1 MSFTYSASLSTDRD
15 KVRLLA
21 TDVDAANPIFTDAE
35 MDAFMSLEDNN
46 IKRSAALA
54 LETIA
59 RNQVLVLKVIKL
71 LEIQTDGA
79 SVARELRMQ
88 ADNLRAQALA
98 DEARTDGGAFD
109 WAEMVTDDF
118 SLRNRFVSS
127 ALRSGV

>member
-1 MSFTYSASLSTDRD
+1 MSFTYNASLSTDRD

-35 MDAFMSLEDNN
+35 VDAFMSLEGSNV
-46 IKRSAALA
+46 KRSAALA

-59 RNQVLVLKVIKL
+59 RNQVLVLKVIRL

-88 ADNLRAQALA
+88 AENLRAQADR
-98 DEARTDGGAFD
+98 DEASSDGGAFD
-109 WAEMVTDDF
+109 WAEMVVDDF

-127 ALRSGV
+127 ALRSGN

>member
-1 MSFTYSASLSTDRD
+1 MSFTYNASLSTDRD

-35 MDAFMSLEDNN
+35 MDAFMSLEDSN

-59 RNQVLVLKVIKL
+59 RNQVLVLKVIRL

-109 WAEMVTDDF
+109 WAEMVVDDF
-118 SLRNRFVSS
+118 SLRNRFVAS
-127 ALRSGV
+127 ALRGDV

>member
-1 MSFTYSASLSTDRD
+1 MSFTYNANLSTDRD

-35 MDAFMSLEDNN
+35 MDAFMSLEGSNV
-46 IKRSAALA
+46 KRSAALA

-59 RNQVLVLKVIKL
+59 RNQVLVLKVIRL

-88 ADNLRAQALA
+88 ADNLRAQADR
-98 DEARTDGGAFD
+98 DEASSDGGAFD
-109 WAEMVTDDF
+109 WAEMVVDDF

-127 ALRSGV
+127 ALRSGN

>member
-1 MSFTYSASLSTDRD
+1 MSWTYDATTDRG

-21 TDVDAANPIFTDAE
+21 TDVDSSNQIFSDAE
-35 MDAFMSLEDNN
+35 IDTFLTLEDSN

-59 RNQVLVLKVIKL
+59 RNQVLVLKVIRL

-88 ADNLRAQALA
+88 ADNLREQATA
-98 DEARTDGGAFD
+98 DEARSDGGAFD

-118 SLRNRFVSS
+118 SLRRRFVSS
-127 ALRSGV
+127 ALRGDL

>member
-1 MSFTYSASLSTDRD
+1 MSWTYNANLSTDRD

-35 MDAFMSLEDNN
+35 VDAFMSLEGSN
-46 IKRSAALA
+46 IKAAAALA

-59 RNQVLVLKVIKL
+59 RNQVLVLKVIRL

-88 ADNLRAQALA
+88 ADKLREQADR
-98 DEARTDGGAFD
+98 DEAASDGGAFD
-109 WAEMVTDDF
+109 WAEMVVDDF

-127 ALRSGV
+127 ALRGDV

>member
-1 MSFTYSASLSTDRD
+1 MSWTYNANLSTDRD

-35 MDAFMSLEDNN
+35 VDAFMSLEGSNL
-46 IKRSAALA
+46 KRSAALA

-59 RNQVLVLKVIKL
+59 RNQVLVLKVIRL

-88 ADNLRAQALA
+88 AENLRAQADR
-98 DEARTDGGAFD
+98 DEAASDGGAFD
-109 WAEMVTDDF
+109 WAEMVLDDF
-118 SLRNRFVSS
+118 SLRNRFVAT
-127 ALRSGV
+127 ALRDGA

>member
-1 MSFTYSASLSTDRD
+1 MSFTYNASLSTDRD

-21 TDVDAANPIFTDAE
+21 TDVDAASPIFTDAE
-35 MDAFMSLEDNN
+35 MDAFMSLEGSN

-59 RNQVLVLKVIKL
+59 RNQVLVLKVIRL

-88 ADNLRAQALA
+88 ADKLREQADR
-98 DEARTDGGAFD
+98 DEAASDGGAFD
-109 WAEMVTDDF
+109 WAEMVVDDF

-127 ALRSGV
+127 ALRGDV

>member
-1 MSFTYSASLSTDRD
+1 MSWTYDATTDRG

-21 TDVDAANPIFTDAE
+21 TDVDSSNQIFSDAE
-35 MDAFMSLEDNN
+35 IDTFLTLEDSN

-59 RNQVLVLKVIKL
+59 RNQVLVLKVIRL

-88 ADNLRAQALA
+88 ADNLREQATA
-98 DEARTDGGAFD
+98 DEARSDGGAFD

-118 SLRNRFVSS
+118 SLRRRFVASV
-127 ALRSGV
+127 LRGDL

>member
-1 MSFTYSASLSTDRD
+1 MSWTYDTTTDRG

-21 TDVDAANPIFTDAE
+21 TDVDSSNQIFSDAE
-35 MDAFMSLEDNN
+35 IDTFLTLEDSN

-59 RNQVLVLKVIKL
+59 RNQVLVLKVIRL

-88 ADNLRAQALA
+88 ADNLREQATA
-98 DEARTDGGAFD
+98 DEARSDGGAFD

-118 SLRNRFVSS
+118 SLRRRFVSS
-127 ALRSGV
+127 ALRGDL

>member
-1 MSFTYSASLSTDRD
+1 MSFTYNASLSTDRD

-21 TDVDAANPIFTDAE
+21 TDVDAASPIFTDAE
-35 MDAFMSLEDNN
+35 VDAFMSLEGSN

-59 RNQVLVLKVIKL
+59 RNQVLVLKVIRL

-88 ADNLRAQALA
+88 ADKLREQADR
-98 DEARTDGGAFD
+98 DEAASDGGAFD
-109 WAEMVTDDF
+109 WAEMVVDDF

-127 ALRSGV
+127 ALRGDV

>member
-1 MSFTYSASLSTDRD
+1 MSFTYNTDLSTDRD

-35 MDAFMSLEDNN
+35 MDAFMAMEGSNL
-46 IKRSAALA
+46 KRSAALA

-59 RNQVLVLKVIKL
+59 RNQVLVLKVIRL

-88 ADNLRAQALA
+88 AENLRAQADR
-98 DEARTDGGAFD
+98 DEAASDGGAFD
-109 WAEMVTDDF
+109 WAEMVVDDF
-118 SLRNRFVSS
+118 SLRNRFVAT
-127 ALRSGV
+127 ALRDGA

>member
-1 MSFTYSASLSTDRD
+1 MSFTYDSTLSTDLS

-35 MDAFMSLEDNN
+35 IGAFMSLEVSN

-59 RNQVLVLKVIKL
+59 RNQVLVLKVMKL

-88 ADNLRAQALA
+88 ADKLREQADR
-98 DEARTDGGAFD
+98 DEASSDGGAFD
-109 WAEMVTDDF
+109 WAEMVVDDF
-118 SLRNRFVSS
+118 SLRNRFISQ
-127 ALRSGV
+127 ALRDGA

>member
-1 MSFTYSASLSTDRD
+1 MSFTYDSTLSTDLS

-35 MDAFMSLEDNN
+35 ITAFMSIEASN

-59 RNQVLVLKVIKL
+59 RNQVLVLKVVRL

-88 ADNLRAQALA
+88 ADKLREQADR
-98 DEARTDGGAFD
+98 DEAASNGGAFD

-118 SLRNRFVSS
+118 SLRQRFVNE
-127 ALRSGV
+127 ALRDGA

>member
-1 MSFTYSASLSTDRD
+1 MSWTYDTTTDRG

-21 TDVDAANPIFTDAE
+21 TDVDSSNQIFSDAE
-35 MDAFMSLEDNN
+35 IDTFLTLEDSN
-46 IKRSAALA
+46 IKRASALA

-59 RNQVLVLKVIKL
+59 RNQVLVLKVIRL

-88 ADNLRAQALA
+88 ADNLRAQATA
-98 DEARTDGGAFD
+98 DEARSDGGAFD

-118 SLRNRFVSS
+118 SLRRRFVSS
-127 ALRSGV
+127 ALRGDL

>member
-1 MSFTYSASLSTDRD
+1 MSFTYNASLSTDRD

-35 MDAFMSLEDNN
+35 IDAFMSLEGSN

-59 RNQVLVLKVIKL
+59 RNQVLVLKVIRL

-88 ADNLRAQALA
+88 AESLRAQADR
-98 DEARTDGGAFD
+98 DEAASDGGAFD
-109 WAEMVTDDF
+109 WAEMVVDDF

-127 ALRSGV
+127 ALRGDV

>member
-1 MSFTYSASLSTDRD
+1 MSFTYNASLSTDRD

-21 TDVDAANPIFTDAE
+21 TDVDVANPIFTDAE
-35 MDAFMSLEDNN
+35 MDAFMSLEDSN

-59 RNQVLVLKVIKL
+59 RNQVLVLKVIRL

-88 ADNLRAQALA
+88 ADKLREQADR
-98 DEARTDGGAFD
+98 DEAASDGGAFD
-109 WAEMVTDDF
+109 WAEMVVDDF

-127 ALRSGV
+127 ALRGDV